1 MIENDCSCCATIEST
16 LRNLRNAKQF
26 AFDIGSS
33 LVKIAYSSSVS
44 RTKTNYDKTIRKHD
58 SSVLRLH
65 FLQFHIDKFRECL
78 HFIQKECGPLH
89 VKSAV
94 CTGSGTAQYQNSIAK
109 ALGVEFYKVNE
120 MECLVKGNN
129 FLLNNVLDEAFT
141 YDHHNQICKY
151 SFETINTK
159 SQFPYLLVNIGTGV
173 SIYKVESDECFERV
187 GGSSLG
193 GGCFFGMGSLLTQI
207 NDFDALMRM
216 AEEGDHRSMDILVS
230 DIYGGRA
237 HKLGL
242 PNDLI
247 AGSFGKCA
255 DAEYVEEVKKNS
267 NYRSDVLRSLLLMI
281 SNSIGQI
288 GVLYASTLNANR
300 IYFGGYFV
308 RNHPFVM
315 RTMTFAVNFWSQGE
329 IQAQFLR
336 HEGYTSVIGALLKGV
351 EMFNMANPDRIVS
364 FFGRELPQEVF
375 SEIGRETIMRLT
387 FFLDPSYSCSWKEHY
402 AGSTALGRFV
412 PTAPLSSGFNVGV
425 LEMECC
431 EMNLS
436 MFPLLRNDI
445 VYRPDTVSLNHD
457 PEAREYW
464 ISCMEGGIEKTV
476 VKAVESQVNCTDAQE
491 RAESVKRKYLE
502 HLKILREKPFAY
514 GCCNVRNLLDL
525 REQILNQFFFDDAF
539 LNQKRIENELALS
552 ELQDV
557 LNEVDQ
563 IDDLRERQIRVVKGL
578 LAGNVFDWGAK
589 EVVKLMEN
597 ATGGGLTFQMATNA
611 LQKRPWLVDD
621 LDAWLNT
628 FLRMRCYRCALIF
641 VDNSGAD
648 ILLGVL
654 PFARELIR
662 RSCKVIIACNWSPAL
677 NDITA
682 YEMQALMVGICE
694 KDVTLRE
701 AILQKR
707 LVVCDNGQ
715 GSPCLDLRRV
725 NSSLCEMVLSEGVD
739 LVVIEGMGRA
749 IHTNFDA
756 HFTCDSLKVAV
767 IKTKWLADRLGG
779 DVFSV
784 VCKFAQGDNSSDTVC
799 SSSLSSPSS
808 SSS

>member
-1 MIENDCSCCATIEST
+1 MAEESETLEETRATIENT
-16 LRNLRNAKQF
+16 LRNLQNAKQF

-44 RTKTNYDKTIRKHD
+44 KTKTNYDRTMRKHG
-58 SSVLRLH
+58 SSVMRLH
-65 FLQFHIDKFRECL
+65 FIQFHIKKFRECL
-78 HFIQKECGPLH
+78 DFIQKECGPLR

-94 CTGSGTAQYQNSIAK
+94 CTGSGTTQYQDIIAN
-109 ALGVEFYKVNE
+109 ALGVEFHKVNE

-129 FLLNNVLDEAFT
+129 FLLNNILDEAFT
-141 YDHHNQICKY
+141 YDHHNDVCKY

-187 GGSSLG
+187 GGSSMG
-193 GGCFFGMGSLLTQI
+193 GGCFFGMGSLLTHT

-255 DAEYVEEVKKNS
+255 DAEYVEAVKKNS
-267 NYRSDVLRSLLLMI
+267 HYRSDVLRSLLLMI

-288 GVLYASTLNANR
+288 AVLYASTLNANR
-300 IYFGGYFV
+300 IYFGGYFI
-308 RNHPFVM
+308 RNHPIVM

-336 HEGYTSVIGALLKGV
+336 HEGYTSAVGAFLKGV
-351 EMFNMANPDRIVS
+351 EMFSDSHPEEA
-364 FFGRELPQEVF
+364 
-375 SEIGRETIMRLT
+375 
-387 FFLDPSYSCSWKEHY
+387 DPSYMCSWKEHY

-412 PTAPLSSGFNVGV
+412 PTAPLSSSFNVGV

-436 MFPLLRNDI
+436 MFPLLRSDI

-464 ISCMEGGIEKTV
+464 ICCMEGSIEKTI
-476 VKAVESQVNCTDAQE
+476 VKAVESQSNCADVRQ
-491 RAESVKRKYLE
+491 RAENVRRKYLE

-525 REQILNQFFFDDAF
+525 REQILNQFLFDDAF
-539 LNQKRIENELALS
+539 LNQKRFENERAMEELS
-552 ELQDV
+552 AV
-557 LNEVDQ
+557 LKEVDA
-563 IDDLRERQIRVVKGL
+563 ISNERDRQILVIKGL

-589 EVVKLMEN
+589 EVVKLMEDN
-597 ATGGGLTFQMATNA
+597 DGLTFKMATAA

-621 LDAWLNT
+621 LDVWLEAYFSND
-628 FLRMRCYRCALIF
+628 YRCALIF

-648 ILLGVL
+648 VLLGVL
-654 PFARELIR
+654 PFAREFIR
-662 RSCKVIIACNWSPAL
+662 RHSKVIIACNWSPAL
-677 NDITA
+677 NDITEH
-682 YEMQALMVGICE
+682 EMEALMDGICE
-694 KDVTLRE
+694 KDETIKNAVLE
-701 AILQKR
+701 GR
-707 LVVCDNGQ
+707 LIVCNSGQ
-715 GSPCLDLRRV
+715 GSPCLDLRRI
-725 NSSLCEMVLSEGVD
+725 NSSLCELVVSEGVD

-756 HFTCDSLKVAV
+756 HFTCDSLKAAV

-779 DVFSV
+779 SVFSV
-784 VCKFAQGDNSSDTVC
+784 VCKFEHGSRGTVSS
-799 SSSLSSPSS
+799 
-808 SSS
+808 

>member
-1 MIENDCSCCATIEST
+1 MAEESETLEETRATIENT
-16 LRNLRNAKQF
+16 LRNLQNAKQF

-44 RTKTNYDKTIRKHD
+44 KTKTNYDRT
-58 SSVLRLH
+58 
-65 FLQFHIDKFRECL
+65 
-78 HFIQKECGPLH
+78 ECGPLR

-94 CTGSGTAQYQNSIAK
+94 CTGSGTTQYQDIIAN
-109 ALGVEFYKVNE
+109 AIGVEFHKVNE

-129 FLLNNVLDEAFT
+129 FLLNNILDEAFT
-141 YDHHNQICKY
+141 YDHHNDVCKY

-187 GGSSLG
+187 GGSSMG
-193 GGCFFGMGSLLTQI
+193 GGCFFGMGSLLTHT

-255 DAEYVEEVKKNS
+255 DAEYVEAIKKNS
-267 NYRSDVLRSLLLMI
+267 HYRSDVLRSLLLMI

-288 GVLYASTLNANR
+288 AVLYASTLNANR
-300 IYFGGYFV
+300 IYFGGYFI
-308 RNHPFVM
+308 RNHPIVM

-336 HEGYTSVIGALLKGV
+336 HESYTSAIGAFLKGV
-351 EMFNMANPDRIVS
+351 EMFSDSHPEEA
-364 FFGRELPQEVF
+364 
-375 SEIGRETIMRLT
+375 
-387 FFLDPSYSCSWKEHY
+387 DPCYMCSWKEHY

-412 PTAPLSSGFNVGV
+412 PTAPLSSSFNVGV

-436 MFPLLRNDI
+436 MFPLLRSDI

-464 ISCMEGGIEKTV
+464 IHCMEGSIEKTI
-476 VKAVESQVNCTDAQE
+476 VKAVESQLNCADVRQ
-491 RAESVKRKYLE
+491 RAENVKRKYLE

-525 REQILNQFFFDDAF
+525 REQILNQFLFDDAF
-539 LNQKRIENELALS
+539 LNQKRFENERAMEELS
-552 ELQDV
+552 AV
-557 LNEVDQ
+557 LKEVDAVSSER
-563 IDDLRERQIRVVKGL
+563 DRQILVVKGL

-589 EVVKLMEN
+589 EVVKLMEDN
-597 ATGGGLTFQMATNA
+597 GGLTFKMATDV

-621 LDAWLNT
+621 LDVWLEAYFSNG
-628 FLRMRCYRCALIF
+628 YRCALIF

-648 ILLGVL
+648 VLLGVL

-662 RSCKVIIACNWSPAL
+662 HHTKVIIACNWSPAL

-682 YEMQALMVGICE
+682 YEMEALMDGICE
-694 KDVTLRE
+694 KDETIKNAVLER
-701 AILQKR
+701 R
-707 LVVCDNGQ
+707 LIVCNSGQ
-715 GSPCLDLRRV
+715 GSPCLDFRRI
-725 NSSLCEMVLSEGVD
+725 NSSLCELVVSECVD

-756 HFTCDSLKVAV
+756 HFTCDSLKAAV

-779 DVFSV
+779 SVFSV
-784 VCKFAQGDNSSDTVC
+784 VCKFEHGSHRAVAS
-799 SSSLSSPSS
+799 
-808 SSS
+808 